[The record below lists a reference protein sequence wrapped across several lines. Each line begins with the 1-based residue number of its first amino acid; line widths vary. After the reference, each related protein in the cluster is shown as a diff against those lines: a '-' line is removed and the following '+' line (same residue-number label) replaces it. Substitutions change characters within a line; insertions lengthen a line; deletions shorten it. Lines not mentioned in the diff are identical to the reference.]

1 MASFSL
7 LFIQR
12 RFITKE
18 KKTIIGQA
26 KQIFGAN
33 DKSGYTLHS
42 HIVQIG
48 DPILR
53 QPTQKVEKSAI
64 NSESVQQTIKTLKQV
79 INKYDAVGLSA
90 PQIGVP
96 MKIICVQMT
105 RKQLDAWDPQTV
117 KARGMEAFRQRIL
130 INPESKVI
138 GNVQLFDQFYK
149 PNLLT
154 RKILKK
160 FVKLCLHSSYVL
172 RTPFVLTNLTN

>member
-64 NSESVQQTIKTLKQV
+64 NSESVQQTIKTLKHV
-79 INKYDAVGLSA
+79 IKKYDAVGLSA
-90 PQIGVP
+90 PQVGVP

-138 GNVQLFDQFYK
+138 GNVCSILLFTSFWK
-149 PNLLT
+149 FT
-154 RKILKK
+154 RKKHEKK
-160 FVKLCLHSSYVL
+160 S
-172 RTPFVLTNLTN
+172 